1 MRTLVIGC
9 NHRSARVAL
18 RERLAFEEAA
28 VPGTLRALRETFP
41 GTEAVLLS
49 TCNRIE
55 LYLAHA
61 DRGLPRIGQII
72 DFLAS
77 CHDLEAAEFAPA
89 LYSHEDVEAARHL
102 FRVVSSLDSMVLGES
117 QILGQARAA
126 YEIARQA
133 GTVGR
138 GLGSLFPQAFSVA
151 KEIHTRT
158 GIATGRV
165 SVGSTAVDLAK
176 QIFSRF
182 EDKIVLMVGA
192 GKMGELTLTHLLAMQ
207 PKELWVTNRTDQRA
221 TDLATRLSQRHGV
234 AARVIPFAEWIDRLA
249 EADIVITS
257 TGAREPILRPADFAP
272 IPALRR
278 YRSLLLIDIAVALDI
293 GAYVAEQDFVFL
305 YNIDDLQTVTE
316 NALAQRREALDSCHE
331 IVEAGLLAFAER
343 LASPDLGSL
352 INALRERFQ
361 EISDGELARLIPKLE
376 AASPRDRELIEQMLH
391 RLTHKILNHPL
402 QLLNAAAANGSARV
416 YADTL
421 RAMFDLRPED
431 ADQRSENADKS

>member
-18 RERLAFEEAA
+18 RERLAFDEAS
-28 VPGTLRALRETFP
+28 VPRALRSLVESFP

-49 TCNRIE
+49 TCNRLE

-61 DRGLPRIGQII
+61 DQGMPRIGQVI
-72 DFLAS
+72 DFLAGW
-77 CHDLEAAEFAPA
+77 HDLAAAEFAPA

-117 QILGQARAA
+117 QILGQAKAA
-126 YEIARQA
+126 YETARQI

-138 GLGSLFPQAFSVA
+138 GLDALFRQAFSVA

-165 SVGSTAVDLAK
+165 SVGSTAVDLAR

-192 GKMGELTLTHLLAMQ
+192 GKMGEMTLRHLLTTN
-207 PKELWVTNRTDQRA
+207 PKELWVTNRTDPRA
-221 TDLATRLSQRHGV
+221 ADLAARLSQRYGV
-234 AARVIPFAEWIDRLA
+234 HARVIPFAEWIDRLA
-249 EADIVITS
+249 EADIVISS
-257 TGAREPILRPADFAP
+257 TGSREPILKAEDFAP
-272 IPALRR
+272 IPARRR
-278 YRSLLLIDIAVALDI
+278 YRSLLLIDIAVPRDI
-293 GAYVAEQDFVFL
+293 DVAVAEQDCVFL

-316 NALAQRREALDSCHE
+316 KTLARRRGALDQCHE
-331 IVEAGLLAFAER
+331 IIEAGLLAFAER
-343 LASPDLGSL
+343 LASPELGPL
-352 INALRERFQ
+352 IDALNKRFQ
-361 EISDGELARLIPKLE
+361 EISDAELARIIPKLE
-376 AASPRDRELIEQMLH
+376 NASDRDRELIRQMLH
-391 RLTHKILNHPL
+391 RVTQKILNHPL
-402 QLLNAAAANGSARV
+402 QLLNDTAANGAARV

-421 RAMFDLRPED
+421 RAMFDVSPQD
-431 ADQRSENADKS
+431 ADDPAGRKP